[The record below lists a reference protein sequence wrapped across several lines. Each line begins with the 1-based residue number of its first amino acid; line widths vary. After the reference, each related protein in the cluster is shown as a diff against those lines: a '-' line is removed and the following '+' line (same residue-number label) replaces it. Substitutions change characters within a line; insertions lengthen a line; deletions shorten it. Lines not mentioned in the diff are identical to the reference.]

1 MPAAAP
7 LASPTVSARRVIA
20 VTLAVALIAA
30 PSASADGDP
39 ASDVLLTD
47 DVFFPYAPRTSP
59 VLAQALE
66 RLLARVRAGGYPI
79 KVALIGSA
87 GDLGS
92 YPQMFNDPQRY
103 ATLLDAELSTSPHPA
118 GAARDDPH
126 LLVVMPGGFGG
137 DNLGDRVD
145 DALAGIRIEAEAQ
158 SDGLA
163 KAALIAA
170 ARIATVNGH
179 RTPVPREA
187 SVRLAATSRST
198 ERGSGPP
205 IWIFLAPV
213 ALVVA
218 GAAVAG
224 RVARCRAPAA
234 GEPQE

>member
-1 MPAAAP
+1 M
-7 LASPTVSARRVIA
+7 SPRRVAA

-30 PSASADGDP
+30 PSARADGDP

-47 DVFFPYAPRTSP
+47 DVFFPYAPPTSDT
-59 VLAQALE
+59 LARALE
-66 RLLARVRAGGYPI
+66 RLLARVRADGFPI

-103 ATLLDAELSTSPHPA
+103 ATLLDAELSTSPHP
-118 GAARDDPH
+118 GRAARDEMR

-145 DALAGIRIEAEAQ
+145 DALAGVRIEAEAQ

-163 KAALIAA
+163 KAALIAV

-187 SVRLAATSRST
+187 DVRLAATSRST

-205 IWIFLAPV
+205 IWTFLAPV
-213 ALVVA
+213 LLVAA
-218 GAAVAG
+218 GAAAAG
-224 RVARCRAPAA
+224 RIGRRRGPEAA
-234 GEPQE
+234 